1 MASRGSHG
9 FGEQPYQVQESEES
23 TVLERRRDGD
33 FQLGEN
39 SLVGNL
45 DCWTLSSS
53 QEILEDEEE
62 LFRELKDYQDFL
74 EEGEEG
80 FELGELQ
87 ELEGTVDV
95 NAANPLPEEKGS
107 PKDFDLRSYL
117 QLDRRHE
124 EDSTELEKTRGTWDF
139 GSQEDVHPELSF
151 EGQYGSD
158 FSPSP
163 EILQD
168 PLELYKCSFASD
180 NVDDEL
186 SEGSNLNPS
195 PCGPP
200 PMCTQLEI
208 EPQILSED
216 GLDEDQKFS
225 LESGRNPE
233 SHGPSSLAGSLAYNQ
248 RLLDFQSLEDLQNCP
263 GIDAETCPELS
274 WMGNLEQPLEEE
286 PPAEIA
292 QTTQQLAFHNTEE
305 RLLDSSEATQL
316 SHTFKRVGR
325 QLEKRT
331 CEPKVDLRRGLL
343 SKGTR
348 QSRSL
353 SPQQITRWK
362 KAGHPALH
370 EPNQETQTTS
380 GTRDVTQ
387 YGRGKLNYPLPDL
400 SKVEPRVKFPKDSQ
414 SYRPPQGK
422 SSLASGKELKKPVIF
437 KSPAEIVREVLLSSG
452 EGTPPKQ
459 PTPTIS
465 VIPEELKSPRQATEL
480 VHQLQEDY
488 HKLLTKY
495 AEAENTIDRLRLSAK
510 VRLYSDPPK
519 PSQAAEMG
527 RISEASKVVTF
538 SIPQI
543 RSAETTKRSSQAS
556 MSGQGE
562 GFPKQQAQHSSL
574 SNSTGIASSETDRP
588 ISSKTPFLGEHLT
601 RLLAAQTSKFQTQM
615 EFLEDLIQTDRL
627 QATDQLKGFARL
639 KDAQEAL
646 EQAYLQARNK
656 HQQLNRNGVM
666 ETLGEF
672 DPNRAVEGT
681 IFHLG
686 LCLEGLKERIQQ
698 STWNQ
703 QIGAKRSPRSVPSH
717 PGFPVQLSEE
727 QMGTPTPSLHAPVPA
742 VCTPYP
748 EASTPKKNVTQAHL
762 EGDLSSIS
770 DGADDDDEEEDFLKL
785 PQPCKPQ
792 EEEDMDYL
800 LDQSSSFRSLPEV
813 LSHKHNTEGLGSE
826 AAVAAGTKGG
836 SLKKALASN
845 KIPLA
850 SKGLQEKE
858 ASEPLLRKVQQPNH
872 QSRHVSSIQAEAALG
887 EPAEINHPTVA
898 VHKMFSRR
906 QQAEVSLHSSM
917 ASIRGSV
924 ASDSAA
930 PHSSPR
936 KVDTTLCEDLRIV
949 SPETDSGFVGSET
962 SRASP
967 LAQMPKLQLAKMR
980 TYSIQRPSSTINM
993 SPCSPSS
1000 KKTPVAAKQ
1009 LGPDQSPRQA
1019 KPKAGRNRCAL
1030 AKRANLQKG
1039 TSPCRWTNEME
1050 PEDNENF
1057 HPDSETETE
1066 THGGTSL
1073 AGSPPPHGRNS
1084 PSSPPI
1090 SSNMAQAR
1098 HKNFFH
1104 SRLERDEAIEALQ
1117 HEVSRLRQSLE
1128 ESLHRQTS
1136 SPHPSRV
1143 QDAAHLYPSI
1153 TPAGTS
1159 RKSVMESDGQFLAAG
1174 PKGRTQKPSLTQ
1186 HGSELDFNPSESD
1199 DAPSKLRN
1207 GKQHTTSRIR
1217 PSKQRTVQ
1225 GPYTG
1230 TQYPISTPE
1239 AQDPKRLQPF
1249 AVGQPKVQLQQGE
1262 DSAGHLDEKETKGPP
1277 RDGSRP
1283 SKQRASEGWQCPLC
1297 KDSSNSRNKDI
1308 AGAGD
1313 RKDNVPEESSRT
1325 QPKLNQH
1332 QQPKQAGLW
1341 YLAVPSAATS
1351 LNYIPAIPLAQY
1363 PVSSIIYSPPPV
1375 TTSIS
1380 SVAVP
1385 ALDSSR
1391 PQTTEWKKSRH
1402 HLQEHHCCSRTFF
1415 PSTSTEDL
1423 NWTLNRAVEAAKD
1436 MKFTTEQ
1443 MNKTLSWALRKARSP
1458 RTSCL
1463 F

>member
-9 FGEQPYQVQESEES
+9 FGEQPYKEKESEEGAE
-23 TVLERRRDGD
+23 VEGRRDGD

-53 QEILEDEEE
+53 QEILEDEE
-62 LFRELKDYQDFL
+62 LLRELKDYQHHL
-74 EEGEEG
+74 EEDEQG
-80 FELGELQ
+80 FDLGELQ
-87 ELEGTVDV
+87 DLERVGDI
-95 NAANPLPEEKGS
+95 NATSPLPEEKGS
-107 PKDFDLRSYL
+107 SQGMRSYL
-117 QLDRRHE
+117 QLDRKHE

-168 PLELYKCSFASD
+168 PLAFYKCSSASD

-186 SEGSNLNPS
+186 SESSNLNPS

-200 PMCTQLEI
+200 PMCTQLET
-208 EPQILSED
+208 EPQILGED
-216 GLDEDQKFS
+216 GLDFPEDRKFSWELGRNLDSHGHSS
-225 LESGRNPE
+225 LES
-233 SHGPSSLAGSLAYNQ
+233 SLPYNQ

-274 WMGNLEQPLEEE
+274 WMEDLEQPLEKE

-292 QTTQQLAFHNTEE
+292 QTIQQLAFNNNTVE
-305 RLLDSSEATQL
+305 RLSDSRETTQM
-316 SHTFKRVGR
+316 SHTFKRVGS

-331 CEPKVDLRRGLL
+331 RKPKADVPHGLL
-343 SKGTR
+343 SKGPR

-353 SPQQITRWK
+353 SPQRMTGQK
-362 KAGHPALH
+362 KSGHPALK
-370 EPNQETQTTS
+370 EPDRETQSNS

-400 SKVEPRVKFPKDSQ
+400 SKVEPRVKFPKDPQ
-414 SYRPPQGK
+414 SYQPPQGK
-422 SSLASGKELKKPVIF
+422 SSPASWKEVRKPVIF

-452 EGTPPKQ
+452 EGSPQKC

-527 RISEASKVVTF
+527 KISEASKVVTF

-543 RSAETTKRSSQAS
+543 RSAEITKRSSQAS
-556 MSGQGE
+556 ISCQGE
-562 GFPKQQAQHSSL
+562 GFPRQQVQHSSL
-574 SNSTGIASSETDRP
+574 SNSTGITSSETDRP
-588 ISSKTPFLGEHLT
+588 ISKMPFLGDHLT
-601 RLLAAQTSKFQTQM
+601 RLLAAQASKFQTQM
-615 EFLEDLIQTDRL
+615 EFLEDLIQTDKL
-627 QATDQLKGFARL
+627 EAMDQLKGFARL
-639 KDAQEAL
+639 KEAQEAL

-656 HQQLNRNGVM
+656 YQQLNQNGAM

-672 DPNRAVEGT
+672 DPNRAVEGNV
-681 IFHLG
+681 FHLG
-686 LCLEGLKERIQQ
+686 LRLEGLKERIERP
-698 STWNQ
+698 TWNQ
-703 QIGAKRSPRSVPSH
+703 PVGAEISPQSVPSH
-717 PGFPVQLSEE
+717 PSFPVQLSEE
-727 QMGTPTPSLHAPVPA
+727 QMGTPTPSLHAPVPS
-742 VCTPYP
+742 VCIPYP
-748 EASTPKKNVTQAHL
+748 EASTPKKNITQVQL

-770 DGADDDDEEEDFLKL
+770 DGADEEEDDFLEL

-800 LDQSSSFRSLPEV
+800 LDKCSSFRSLPEA
-813 LSHKHNTEGLGSE
+813 LSHKHNAEELGSE
-826 AAVAAGTKGG
+826 VTAAAGTKGS
-836 SLKKALASN
+836 SLQKASASN
-845 KIPLA
+845 KIPSA

-858 ASEPLLRKVQQPNH
+858 GPERSLRKVQQPTH
-872 QSRHVSSIQAEAALG
+872 PRRHVSSIQAEAALT
-887 EPAEINHPTVA
+887 EPAEINRPTVA

-906 QQAEVSLHSSM
+906 QQAELSPHSSM
-917 ASIRGSV
+917 ASIRGSI
-924 ASDSAA
+924 ASESAA
-930 PHSSPR
+930 PHSPR
-936 KVDTTLCEDLRIV
+936 KMDTMLCEDLRIV

-967 LAQMPKLQLAKMR
+967 LAQMPKHQLAKMR
-980 TYSIQRPSSTINM
+980 SYSIQRPPSTIDVP
-993 SPCSPSS
+993 PCSPSS
-1000 KKTPVAAKQ
+1000 KKAPGVAKQ
-1009 LGPDQSPRQA
+1009 LGPEKSPGQV
-1019 KPKAGRNRCAL
+1019 KPEAGRNRCTL
-1030 AKRANLQKG
+1030 AKRNSLQKS
-1039 TSPCRWTNEME
+1039 SPCRWTNEME

-1073 AGSPPPHGRNS
+1073 DGSPPPRGRDF

-1098 HKNFFH
+1098 HKNFLH

-1128 ESLHRQTS
+1128 ESLHRQS
-1136 SPHPSRV
+1136 PSPHPSRV
-1143 QDAAHLYPSI
+1143 QDVAHLYPSV
-1153 TPAGTS
+1153 TPARTS
-1159 RKSVMESDGQFLAAG
+1159 RKSVVESDESFLAAET
-1174 PKGRTQKPSLTQ
+1174 KGKTQKPSLAQ
-1186 HGSELDFNPSESD
+1186 HGSDLDFNPSESD
-1199 DAPSKLRN
+1199 DALSKLQN
-1207 GKQHTTSRIR
+1207 GKPHATSRIR
-1217 PSKQRTVQ
+1217 PLKQRIVQ

-1230 TQYPISTPE
+1230 TQYPISIPE
-1239 AQDPKRLQPF
+1239 SQDPKRLQTSPL
-1249 AVGQPKVQLQQGE
+1249 GHQSVQLQHGE
-1262 DSAGHLDEKETKGPP
+1262 DSAGLLEDKETKGSP

-1283 SKQRASEGWQCPLC
+1283 SKQRATEGWVCPSC
-1297 KDSSNSRNKDI
+1297 KDSSNSRKKDI

-1313 RKDNVPEESSRT
+1313 HKENIPEESSRM

-1351 LNYIPAIPLAQY
+1351 VNYIPAIPLAQY

-1375 TTSIS
+1375 PTSIS
-1380 SVAVP
+1380 SSVALP
-1385 ALDSSR
+1385 AYDSSR
-1391 PQTTEWKKSRH
+1391 QQATEWKTSRH
-1402 HLQEHHCCSRTFF
+1402 RLREYHCCSRTFL
-1415 PSTSTEDL
+1415 PATSLEDL

-1443 MNKTLSWALRKARSP
+1443 MNKSLSWALRKARNP